1 MVSTRPTARKN
12 ITLTPDTPVTYIK
25 GVGPKRAEV
34 LAKVGIASLQDLL
47 YHFPRRYLDR
57 STITAIA
64 HLKIG
69 QEATVVGKIISQN
82 LVRRYRR
89 QFFQVVIDDGSG
101 ALNAVWFNGINYIRN
116 AFEIGETV
124 AMSGKVE
131 FYNGLRF
138 IHPDYDKF
146 ETEEWELTLHTAR
159 IIALYPS
166 TAELK
171 EVGLDSRGFRRLLR
185 PVFEKF
191 KPCFDEILPREI
203 LAELK
208 LLPINTA
215 LLQIHFPDNADDL
228 AAAQIRFK
236 FEELFF
242 LQLLLAVRRA
252 GIKAVQKPLRYSTAG
267 TLLKQIYKK
276 LPFELTN
283 AQKKVIHEIWDDL
296 QSPNVMNRL
305 LQGDVGSGKTVVAL
319 LCASIA
325 IGNGFQ
331 AAVMAPTEILAEQHY
346 RVLRQLGEVA
356 GIKVRLLIG
365 GQKKRER
372 QEILAEIEGGQAE
385 LVVGTHALIQEN
397 VNFKNL
403 ALVII
408 DEQHRFGVVQRS
420 ALIEKGYYPDVLVMT
435 ATPIPRTLSL
445 TLYGDM
451 DISVLNEM
459 PAGKGRIITRAVTA
473 DQIGTVYDYIA
484 GQLQEG
490 NQAYVVYPLIEKSAK
505 SDLQAAIQG
514 YEYLSTKVFQQFKL
528 ALLHGGMSTAEKETI
543 MQNFI
548 QGTVNLL
555 VSTTVIEVG
564 VDNQNATIMLVENAE
579 RFGLTQIHQLRGR
592 IGRGRRNG
600 VCILVER
607 KVTELGHQRIA
618 TILSTIDGFEIS
630 EADLKLRGPGEFYGT
645 KQHGYLKM
653 KIADP
658 LIDIEILKSAR
669 ERAFSL
675 LKNDPHLR
683 RPENQPIRAHLMQ
696 QYANQIDFSNIL

>member
-1 MVSTRPTARKN
+1 MSVRPTDK
-12 ITLTPDTPVTYIK
+12 IFVILTPETPVTYVK

-34 LAKVGIASLQDLL
+34 LAKVGIATLQDLL

-57 STITAIA
+57 STITEIA
-64 HLKIG
+64 RLKIG
-69 QEATVVGKIISQN
+69 TEATIVGKIIAQN
-82 LVRRYRR
+82 LIRRSRR
-89 QFFQVVIDDGSG
+89 QFFQVEIGDGTG
-101 ALNAVWFNGINYIRN
+101 TLTAIWFNGINYIRN

-138 IHPDYDKF
+138 IHPDYDRL
-146 ETEEWELTLHTAR
+146 EADEWELTLHTAR

-171 EVGLDSRGFRRLLR
+171 SVALDSRGFRRLLR
-185 PVFEKF
+185 PVFEKYQ
-191 KPCFDEILPREI
+191 PECAEILPADA
-203 LAELK
+203 LTELR
-208 LLPINTA
+208 LMPINPA
-215 LLQIHFPDNADDL
+215 LQQIHFPDSPEKLETARL
-228 AAAQIRFK
+228 RFK

-252 GIKAVQKPLRYSTAG
+252 GIKAVQKPLRYSSAG
-267 TLLKQIYKK
+267 PLLKQIYEK
-276 LPFELTN
+276 LPFELTA

-296 QSPNVMNRL
+296 HSPNLMNRL

-331 AAVMAPTEILAEQHY
+331 AALMAPTEILAEQHY

-356 GIKVRLLIG
+356 GIAVRLLIG

-372 QEILAEIEGGQAE
+372 ESILAEIQEGKAE

-397 VNFKNL
+397 VIFKNL
-403 ALVII
+403 ALVIV

-420 ALIEKGYYPDVLVMT
+420 TLIGKGYNPDVLVMT

-451 DISVLNEM
+451 DISVLDEM
-459 PAGKGRIITRAVTA
+459 PAGKGRIRSRVINA
-473 DQIGTVYDYIA
+473 DQIGKVYQFITEK
-484 GQLQEG
+484 LMEG
-490 NQAYVVYPLIEKSAK
+490 DQAYVVYPLIEESAK
-505 SDLQAAIQG
+505 SDLQAAIQAF
-514 YEYLSTKVFQQFKL
+514 EYLSTKVFAKFRL
-528 ALLHGGMSTAEKETI
+528 ALLHGGMSTTEKDTV

-548 QGTVNLL
+548 QGTVDLL

-564 VDNQNATIMLVENAE
+564 VDNPNATIMLIENAE

-592 IGRGRRNG
+592 IGRGRKDG

-607 KVTELGHQRIA
+607 KITEQGHQRIE
-618 TILSTIDGFEIS
+618 TILSTTDGFEIS

-645 KQHGYLKM
+645 RQHGFLKM

-658 LIDIEILKSAR
+658 LADIELLKTAR
-669 ERAFSL
+669 DRAFTL

-683 RPENQPIRAHLMQ
+683 RPENHSTQTHLLQ

>member
-25 GVGPKRAEV
+25 GVGPKRAAV

-171 EVGLDSRGFRRLLR
+171 AFSLDSRGFRRLLR

-191 KPCFDEILPREI
+191 KPYFDEILPREI

-528 ALLHGGMSTAEKETI
+528 ALLHGGMSTAEKETV